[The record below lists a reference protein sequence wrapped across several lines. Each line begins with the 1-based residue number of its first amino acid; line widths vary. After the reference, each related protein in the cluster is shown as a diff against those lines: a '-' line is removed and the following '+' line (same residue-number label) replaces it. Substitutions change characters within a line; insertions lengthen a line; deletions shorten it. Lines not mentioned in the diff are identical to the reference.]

1 MPPFSHGRGR
11 IQASEGEPVRDNAGV
26 SVAQATRAVPQNST
40 QAVSAS
46 SFVKEQQARKA
57 EIDRLRKLDEQ
68 SLKSLNSPLPA
79 PGRMNRQVG
88 LKPQIP
94 QRSVPPPTPAPRPKT
109 VRPSSSASSPDLS
122 LAALTMAKKKED
134 SPRPSSPASSP
145 DLSLASLTMAKKKED
160 NPATAMPVP
169 PPAPAQSLNLFEMTK
184 LKKDEP
190 PSTVASK
197 RPPAQK
203 QQRKRVVRQ
212 QLPLS
217 SREIIGDDDIDDD
230 DLIRSSAPGLT
241 VADALKAQR
250 KRGGESSTGGA
261 KKDLSA
267 DDKAKQ
273 WGIDMSKFS

>member
-109 VRPSSSASSPDLS
+109 V
-122 LAALTMAKKKED
+122 
-134 SPRPSSPASSP
+134 RPSSPASSP